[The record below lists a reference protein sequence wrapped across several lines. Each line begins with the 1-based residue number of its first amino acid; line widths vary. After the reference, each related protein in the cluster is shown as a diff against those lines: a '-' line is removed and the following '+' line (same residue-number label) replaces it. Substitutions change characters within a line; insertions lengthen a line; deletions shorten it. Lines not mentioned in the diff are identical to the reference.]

1 MTKKFKLP
9 YISEM
14 LNREFLMEMSKAD
27 LEKLGRANGIEI
39 DKRLKKQTLAN
50 KVYAVL

>member
-1 MTKKFKLP
+1 MSKKFKLP
-9 YISEM
+9 FWSKQ
-14 LNREFLMEMSKAD
+14 LNKEFLMKMSKAD